1 MKRFL
6 MIAVLAAVV
15 TALLAGTALAA
26 PGKPPAL
33 GLGYGA
39 RVQAPDAAVAGDCP
53 VAGEAPFGGRMGRGA
68 WADAAAWG
76 GQADGCSEA
85 LTDLLGMTAEEL
97 QAERLA
103 GKSLAEIAASK
114 GVTVDAL
121 VDAMMA
127 EKKADLAQL
136 VADGKLT
143 QERADFM
150 LERME
155 TQVKSMIERT
165 TAGAPSGTMMG
176 RGMGMRGGRGGF
188 NR

>member
-26 PGKPPAL
+26 PGKPPAA

-39 RVQAPDAAVAGDCP
+39 RMQAPDPAVAGDRP
-53 VAGEAPFGGRMGRGA
+53 LVGDAPFGGMMGRGA
-68 WADAAAWG
+68 WAGMSAWG
-76 GQADGCSEA
+76 GQWQECPAE

-97 QAERLA
+97 QAERLD

-114 GVTVDAL
+114 DVTVDEV
-121 VDAMMA
+121 VDVMMA
-127 EKKADLAQL
+127 AKKAEVTQL
-136 VADGKLT
+136 VADGKVT

-155 TQVKSMIERT
+155 TQVTSMLERT
-165 TAGAPSGTMMG
+165 DTGAPSETPMG
-176 RGMGMRGGRGGF
+176 RGMRGGRGF

>member
-1 MKRFL
+1 
-6 MIAVLAAVV
+6 MIAVLTAVV

-26 PGKPPAL
+26 PGKPPAA

-39 RVQAPDAAVAGDCP
+39 RMQAPDPAIAGDCP
-53 VAGEAPFGGRMGRGA
+53 MAGGAAFGGMMGRGA
-68 WADAAAWG
+68 WAGAPAWG
-76 GQADGCSEA
+76 GQDAGCSEA
-85 LTDLLGMTAEEL
+85 LTELLGMTAEDL

-114 GVTVDAL
+114 DVTVDAL

-127 EKKADLAQL
+127 EKKAGLAQL

-155 TQVKSMIERT
+155 TQVKTMIERT
-165 TAGAPSGTMMG
+165 TTGAPAERGMG
-176 RGMGMRGGRGGF
+176 RGMRGGRGGF